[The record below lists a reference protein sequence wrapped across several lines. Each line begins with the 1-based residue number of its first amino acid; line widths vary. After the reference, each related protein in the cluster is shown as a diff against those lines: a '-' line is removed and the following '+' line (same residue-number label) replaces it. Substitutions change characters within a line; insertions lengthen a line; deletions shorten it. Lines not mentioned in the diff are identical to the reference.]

1 MNCRRQLIDS
11 AGPSHLKFF
20 DAVHELLMPLDFVAK
35 KQSSANSIVYIK
47 RETFPF
53 VQRVS
58 IQYSPHQSDLTAW
71 QDGLLCDVAVTVVA
85 PSATFARPSSD
96 DADDFGGDN
105 RYVTRFGLIQPSRH
119 YPKWR
124 EGEEDQFGAAL
135 KNEGVHWLNEMT
147 NYQKHREFCEA
158 IWRDGIRPKYYGKPY
173 PAPRATSMFGR
184 VFDHLFHKPE
194 PLVDVNAPPTHPPG
208 ILERLA
214 HSAFWHDDHQK
225 AVDYL
230 RAYLTA
236 VSRWQQPRDDNL
248 LLLHHLEARLGLPQS
263 VGPEPNRGDQA

>member
-1 MNCRRQLIDS
+1 
-11 AGPSHLKFF
+11 LKFF

-35 KQSSANSIVYIK
+35 KQSSANSIVYVK

-71 QDGLLCDVAVTVVA
+71 QDGLLCDVAITVVA
-85 PSATFARPSSD
+85 PSATFARPLND

-124 EGEEDQFGAAL
+124 EGEEDQFSAAL

-147 NYQKHREFCEA
+147 NYKKHREFCEA
-158 IWRDGIRPKYYGKPY
+158 IWLSRPPWTGPSASQVGVSFFKRTTRNAHFQAN
-173 PAPRATSMFGR
+173 PA
-184 VFDHLFHKPE
+184 HKIC
-194 PLVDVNAPPTHPPG
+194 D
-208 ILERLA
+208 
-214 HSAFWHDDHQK
+214 F
-225 AVDYL
+225 L
-230 RAYLTA
+230 R
-236 VSRWQQPRDDNL
+236 
-248 LLLHHLEARLGLPQS
+248 
-263 VGPEPNRGDQA
+263 